1 LKSDK
6 FLDGLAVCRSIER
19 YWSTHPKMKKGG
31 CIALNAFPGHG
42 GRVIVEAWV
51 KSDVGK
57 QRTINEDCYY
67 IDPDKKLILV
77 LDGMG
82 GHRAGEVASR
92 LAMETFVGFYKR
104 YADEKPESLEEFE
117 NYDPNFTFKANLLR
131 QAAFMANRAVLEES
145 LEDEQLVGMGSTLIG
160 IVIEDFMVSMIN
172 VGDSRMYLIRSGS
185 IEQISRDHTLAED
198 QVERG
203 IMSREEA
210 QDSQLRHIL
219 SSVIG
224 VDSRVRVHMDEF
236 TVFPGDIFVLCTDG
250 LTAVMNELEILEEV
264 LGSNPGPE
272 TIDRMLEEVNRRG
285 SPDNTTLALVRLLE
299 DSTDKTQGQ

>member
-1 LKSDK
+1 LKK
-6 FLDGLAVCRSIER
+6 HRAVLE
-19 YWSTHPKMKKGG
+19 HPPQKKKKGG

-42 GRVIVEAWV
+42 GHVIVEAWV

-67 IDPDKKLILV
+67 VDPDKKLILV

-92 LAMETFVGFYKR
+92 LAMETFVSFYNR
-104 YADEKPESLEEFE
+104 FAEEEPNIPEEFE
-117 NYDPNFTFKANLLR
+117 NYDPNFTFRANLLR
-131 QAAFMANRAVLEES
+131 QAAFTANRAVLEKS
-145 LEDEQLVGMGSTLIG
+145 LIDEQFVGMGSTVIG
-160 IVIEDFMVSMIN
+160 MAIEDFMVSMIN

-185 IEQISRDHTLAED
+185 IEQISKDHTLAED

-236 TVFPGDIFVLCTDG
+236 TVFPGDMFVLCTDG

-264 LGSNPGPE
+264 LGSKPGPE
-272 TIDRMLEEVNRRG
+272 TIERILEEVNRRG
-285 SPDNTTLALVRLLE
+285 SPDNTTLALVLFQQDDL
-299 DSTDKTQGQ
+299 DKTEV

>member
-1 LKSDK
+1 
-6 FLDGLAVCRSIER
+6 
-19 YWSTHPKMKKGG
+19 
-31 CIALNAFPGHG
+31 
-42 GRVIVEAWV
+42 
-51 KSDVGK
+51 
-57 QRTINEDCYY
+57 
-67 IDPDKKLILV
+67 
-77 LDGMG
+77 
-82 GHRAGEVASR
+82 
-92 LAMETFVGFYKR
+92 
-104 YADEKPESLEEFE
+104 
-117 NYDPNFTFKANLLR
+117 
-131 QAAFMANRAVLEES
+131 VLEES